1 MLFYNN
7 RLSAL
12 CIGILL
18 LISNQF
24 GNAQSFALTS
34 NDDFGKVQM
43 LYMDDFAY
51 PMFDLDEEVL
61 RVVYSV
67 NLGFEKDTTRR
78 IEMQYVLQVGPSY
91 SKYVSLERFQSDS
104 LLLNGDSQIFRRAQ
118 LYNNKANFL
127 LVEDCY
133 YISRT
138 ESRLTFT
145 GRLAADDFRYEEIL
159 PEISWRLSREEREIC
174 GYKCMKATGQFRGRL
189 YEAWFAPK
197 LPSPAG
203 PWKIQGLP
211 GVILSVQD
219 SEKACMIE
227 ATRIIGGSG
236 KIRMSEYPYIKVSRQ
251 QYEKMQR
258 QILHDPIL
266 FAQNHSS
273 RSNWITNISENH
285 VPQRLPQII
294 QLEK

>member
-1 MLFYNN
+1 MLSYNN
-7 RLSAL
+7 ILFAS
-12 CIGILL
+12 CISILL
-18 LISNQF
+18 LVSDQF

-34 NDDFGKVQM
+34 NDDFGEVQM
-43 LYMDDFAY
+43 LYMDDAAY
-51 PMFDLDEEVL
+51 PFTNLDEEVL
-61 RVVYSV
+61 RIIYSF

-78 IEMQYVLQVGPSY
+78 IEMKYVLQIGSSF
-91 SKYVSLERFQSDS
+91 SKFVSLERFQSDS
-104 LLLNGDSQIFRRAQ
+104 LLLNGGAQIFKRAH

-138 ESRLTFT
+138 ESRLIFT

-159 PEISWRLSREEREIC
+159 PEISWSLCEEEREIC
-174 GYKCMKATGQFRGRL
+174 GYKCMKATGQFRGRS

-227 ATRIIGGSG
+227 ATRIIRGSS
-236 KIRMSEYPYIKVSRQ
+236 KIHMSEYPYIKVSRQ

-266 FAQNHSS
+266 FALNHSG
-273 RSNWITNISENH
+273 RSNWITNISDNH